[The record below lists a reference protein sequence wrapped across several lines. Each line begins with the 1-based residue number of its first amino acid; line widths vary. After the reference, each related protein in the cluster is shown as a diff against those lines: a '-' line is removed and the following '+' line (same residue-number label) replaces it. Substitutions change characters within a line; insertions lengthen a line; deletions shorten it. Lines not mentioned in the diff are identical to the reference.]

1 MALKLGYN
9 DIRSKI
15 VWVAL
20 VATQFLSRF
29 FSIY

>member
-1 MALKLGYN
+1 
-9 DIRSKI
+9 IRSKI

-29 FSIY
+29 FRIY